1 MPCMQP
7 SVPDHLRGSDDDI
20 DRELDRL
27 FEELRRI
34 QMTTERINAQLADS
48 TSRCGCIDGYG
59 PPDDPTSTSTST
71 SRSNISTRSTS
82 EASSSGTRRRRIFP
96 LFRY

>member
-7 SVPDHLRGSDDDI
+7 SVPDHLRRSDDDI

-27 FEELRRI
+27 FEELRWI
-34 QMTTERINAQLADS
+34 QMTAERINAQLAGS

-59 PPDDPTSTSTST
+59 PPDDPASKSTST

>member
-34 QMTTERINAQLADS
+34 QMTAERINAQLACS